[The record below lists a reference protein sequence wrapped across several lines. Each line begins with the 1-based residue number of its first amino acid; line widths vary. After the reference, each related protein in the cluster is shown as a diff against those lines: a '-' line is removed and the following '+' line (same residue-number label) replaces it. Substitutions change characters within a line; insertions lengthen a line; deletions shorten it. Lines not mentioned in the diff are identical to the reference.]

1 MDKMTEHPWTELQV
15 ILKEKWL
22 TQKEFSSVLWKKVSE
37 LNELLKWKRNI
48 TIQWDFL
55 LHKSLWT
62 PIKYWIMKQIDYD
75 YSLLNT
81 EEFNNIS
88 SIENEENIGS
98 NLDNPN
104 INIDESKPESNEN
117 NDIKERANIF
127 RSF

>member
-1 MDKMTEHPWTELQV
+1 
-15 ILKEKWL
+15 
-22 TQKEFSSVLWKKVSE
+22 
-37 LNELLKWKRNI
+37 
-48 TIQWDFL
+48 
-55 LHKSLWT
+55 
-62 PIKYWIMKQIDYD
+62 MKQIDYD